1 MKESGMKGSHMLS
14 EDDVLQPITK
24 TGVAFYFFVCALLF
38 LTGWWAYSWYT
49 QLTTGLIVTGLRAIY
64 NSPNY
69 QGPYIS
75 GGSPWGIYVT
85 NFIFWIGISHA
96 GIAISA
102 SVRLMDLKKYKVVAR
117 MAEVLTMVAL
127 PMAAMSIVFDLGRP
141 DRIFNLL
148 EFGRFQA
155 PLLWDLTA
163 ITTYFMATIV
173 YLYLSLRGDVDELA
187 RKIPSREWF
196 YKRLAMNYEGTEAE
210 KERHTQTLWW
220 LALAIVPIMVT
231 VHSVV
236 SFVFG
241 LLISRGGWYSSIF
254 AIYFVVG
261 AIVSGVAAVYSL
273 AWIFRWLYKWQSLIT
288 DEVLRGIS
296 WALRNVLIIYIYL
309 WIAEELTVRYMG
321 TSADLRVSNYLWFGP
336 FAPLF
341 WTMAIV
347 GFGIPGLILLKPLF
361 GKRNFNPALT
371 FAASIILNVALWIK
385 RFTIVV
391 PSLLNPPLYPTGMYV
406 PTFTEIGIMLGTFW
420 MATLLYVAFVK
431 LFPIIDLDVVKR

>member
-1 MKESGMKGSHMLS
+1 MKKSGLEGPKMSS
-14 EDDVLQPITK
+14 EDEVLQPITK
-24 TGVAFYFFVCALLF
+24 TGAGFYVFVCALLV
-38 LTGWWAYSWYT
+38 LTGWWVYSWYT
-49 QLTTGLIVTGLRAIY
+49 QLTNGLVVTGLRAIY

-69 QGPYIS
+69 MGTYIS

-102 SVRLMDLKKYKVVAR
+102 SVRLMNLTKYKVVAR

-127 PMAAMSIVFDLGRP
+127 PMAALSIVFDLGRP
-141 DRIFNLL
+141 DRVFNLL

-173 YLYLSLRGDVDELA
+173 YLYLSLRGDIDELA
-187 RKIPSREWF
+187 HRIPKREWF
-196 YKRLAMNYEGTEAE
+196 YKRLAMNYEGTENE
-210 KERHTQTLWW
+210 KQRHTQTLWW

-321 TSADLRVSNYLWFGP
+321 TTADLRVSNYYWFGP
-336 FAPLF
+336 LAPLF

-347 GFGIPGLILLKPLF
+347 GIGLPALILLKPIF
-361 GKRNFNPALT
+361 GKRT
-371 FAASIILNVALWIK
+371 FSPLLAFVASVILNIALWVK

-391 PSLLNPPLYPTGMYV
+391 PSLLNPPLYPTGVYI
-406 PTFTEIGIMLGTFW
+406 PTVTEVGIMLGTFW
-420 MATLLYVAFVK
+420 IATLLYVVFIK
-431 LFPIIDLDVVKR
+431 LFPIIDLDVVRG

>member
-1 MKESGMKGSHMLS
+1 MKESHMAT
-14 EDDVLQPITK
+14 EDDVLQPLRK
-24 TGVAFYFFVCALLF
+24 TGTGFYVFVLGLLV
-38 LTGWWAYSWYT
+38 LTGWFLYSWYT
-49 QLTTGLIVTGLRAIY
+49 QLTTGLVVTGLRAIY

-69 QGPYIS
+69 MGPYIS

-102 SVRLMDLKKYKVVAR
+102 SVRLMNLKKYKVVAR

-127 PMAAMSIVFDLGRP
+127 PMAALSIVFDLGRP

-173 YLYLSLRGDVDELA
+173 YLYLSLRGDIDELA

-196 YKRLAMNYEGTEAE
+196 YKRLAMNYEGTETE
-210 KERHTQTLWW
+210 KQRHTQTLWW

-273 AWIFRWLYKWQSLIT
+273 AWIFRRLYKWQSLIT
-288 DEVLRGIS
+288 DEVLRGVS
-296 WALRNVLIIYIYL
+296 WALRNVVIIYIYL

-321 TSADLRVSNYLWFGP
+321 TTADLRVSDYYWFGP
-336 FAPLF
+336 FAPMF

-347 GFGIPGLILLKPLF
+347 GIGLPALILLQPIF
-361 GKRNFNPALT
+361 GKRIFNPTLT
-371 FAASIILNVALWIK
+371 FAASIILNIALWIK

-391 PSLLNPPLYPTGMYV
+391 PSLLNPPLYPTGVYV
-406 PTFTEIGIMLGTFW
+406 PTLTEIGIMLGTFW
-420 MATLLYVAFVK
+420 MATLLYLAFIK
-431 LFPIIDLDVVKR
+431 LFPIIDLDVVKG

>member
-1 MKESGMKGSHMLS
+1 MN
-14 EDDVLQPITK
+14 
-24 TGVAFYFFVCALLF
+24 
-38 LTGWWAYSWYT
+38 LT
-49 QLTTGLIVTGLRAIY
+49 
-64 NSPNY
+64 
-69 QGPYIS
+69 
-75 GGSPWGIYVT
+75 
-85 NFIFWIGISHA
+85 
-96 GIAISA
+96 
-102 SVRLMDLKKYKVVAR
+102 KYKVVAR

-127 PMAAMSIVFDLGRP
+127 PMAALSIVFDLGRP

-173 YLYLSLRGDVDELA
+173 YLYLSLRGDIDQLA
-187 RKIPSREWF
+187 RKIPGRERF
-196 YKRLAMNYEGTEAE
+196 YKFLAMNYEGTETE
-210 KERHTQTLWW
+210 KQRHTQTLWW

-273 AWIFRWLYKWQSLIT
+273 ACIFRWLYKWQSLIT

-321 TSADLRVSNYLWFGP
+321 TSADLRVSNYYWFGP
-336 FAPLF
+336 FAPMF

-347 GFGIPGLILLKPLF
+347 GFAIPALILLQPLF
-361 GKRNFNPALT
+361 GKRSFSPVLT
-371 FAASIILNVALWIK
+371 FAASILLNIALWVK

-391 PSLLNPPLYPTGMYV
+391 PSLLNPPLYPTGVYV
-406 PTFTEIGIMLGTFW
+406 PTPTEIGIMLGTFW
-420 MATLLYVAFVK
+420 MATLLYVAFIK
-431 LFPIIDLDVVKR
+431 LFPIIDLDVVKG

>member
-1 MKESGMKGSHMLS
+1 MKKTMPAST
-14 EDDVLQPITK
+14 EDAVLQPLTNTGTAFYIFVCTLLVL
-24 TGVAFYFFVCALLF
+24 TGVF
-38 LTGWWAYSWYT
+38 LYSWYS
-49 QLTTGLIVTGLRAIY
+49 QLTNGLIVTGMRSVY
-64 NSPNY
+64 NAPNY
-69 QGPYIS
+69 MGTYIA

-102 SVRLMDLKKYKVVAR
+102 SVRLMNLTKYKVVAR

-127 PMAAMSIVFDLGRP
+127 PMAALSIVFDVGRP
-141 DRIFNLL
+141 DRLFNLL

-163 ITTYFMATIV
+163 ITTYFMGTIV
-173 YLYLSLRGDVDELA
+173 YLYLSLRGDIDELA
-187 RKIPSREWF
+187 HKLPRRESF
-196 YKRLAMNYEGTEAE
+196 YRHLAMHYERTESM
-210 KERHTQTLWW
+210 KDKTQQTLWW

-241 LLISRGGWYSSIF
+241 LMISRSGWYSTIF

-288 DEVLRGIS
+288 DDVLKGIS

-309 WIAEELTVRYMG
+309 WIAEELTTRYLG
-321 TSADLRVSNYLWFGP
+321 APADLRVNDYIWFGP
-336 FAPLF
+336 YAPIF
-341 WTMAIV
+341 WSMAII
-347 GFGIPGLILLKPLF
+347 GFGIPAIILLKPVF
-361 GKRNFNPALT
+361 GKRRFNPALT
-371 FAASIILNVALWIK
+371 FAASIILNVALWVK

-391 PSLLNPPLYPTGMYV
+391 PSLLNPPLYQTGVYIPT
-406 PTFTEIGIMLGTFW
+406 PTEVSIMLGTFW
-420 MATLLYVAFVK
+420 MATLLYIAFIK
-431 LFPIIDLDVVKR
+431 LFPIIDLDVVKG